1 MAKTN
6 EHPSVAVSPTRL
18 PPLLAHRHRQTSTGV
33 VETMRLLVRDEPP
46 DDLVP
51 SAWSLSPQD
60 SRWLGDIF
68 TGAGFSIQEIS
79 TRRSDEGLHLE
90 ARVRRE
96 HTLADSVGP
105 QMRILFSGLNPSLKS
120 ADLGYGFA
128 GPSNRFWKAATE
140 SGLVTHPRDPSAI
153 LDVDK
158 VGMTDLAKRAT
169 ARAGEIT
176 AKEFRTG
183 LERLERVT
191 GWLQPTI
198 VCFAGITG
206 WRAASGDKKAG
217 IGFQQ
222 RTVAARPTY
231 VMPNPSGLNAHTN
244 HQDLVSH
251 FEQVIELSRRLQPL
265 QDN

>member
-1 MAKTN
+1 MAETN
-6 EHPSVAVSPTRL
+6 EQSTIAVF
-18 PPLLAHRHRQTSTGV
+18 STGLPALLRDRHHGLAV
-33 VETMRLLVRDEPP
+33 GGVETIRLLVRDEADGPRIPP
-46 DDLVP
+46 AWTDSCEDSP
-51 SAWSLSPQD
+51 S
-60 SRWLGDIF
+60 LGDVF
-68 TGAGFSIQEIS
+68 TGAGYSIQEMS
-79 TRRSDEGLHLE
+79 VRRNDEGLHLV

-96 HTLADSVGP
+96 HTLPDSVGP
-105 QMRILFSGLNPSLKS
+105 EMRILFSGLNPSLKS

-128 GPSNRFWKAATE
+128 GASNRFWKAAAE

-176 AKEFRTG
+176 AEEFRTG
-183 LERLERVT
+183 LDRLERLT

-206 WRAASGDKKAG
+206 WRTASGDNKAS
-217 IGFQQ
+217 IGLQQ
-222 RTVAARPTY
+222 RTVAGRPTY

-244 HQDLVSH
+244 HQDLVRH
-251 FEQVIELSRRLQPL
+251 FEQLVEFSRRLRPL